1 MATLETLAILPPL
14 HPPSEPKEGEDS
26 PTERRAARMM
36 ALRDTR
42 RRQLLTNVS
51 STQTTAD
58 PEPIVSV
65 SFGWG
70 GKDEGQ

>member
-1 MATLETLAILPPL
+1 
-14 HPPSEPKEGEDS
+14 
-26 PTERRAARMM
+26 M